1 MGLRKWQLAAVIVA
15 AAVTVAAILA
25 QLVISRRR
33 VRTARQ
39 NILSACR
46 ESNDTTFVML
56 VADGTIPA
64 GAVALTLHAI
74 FGAAACPLHVFVG
87 LYQVVQDET
96 DANGGVDAMDAASGT
111 IRPDDAILAL
121 YKELAATNDF
131 PFQLVSAHVRVLR
144 IPAAQYK
151 GGFAAREQLLRY
163 LYRGETNVMC
173 LACPAVLTPRWD
185 VKLNTALAQLEAR
198 HIRGA
203 VLTTKPAL
211 APRPVL
217 ASGLGA
223 LQAALANASTKP
235 TYVAVEGRGSP
246 LLCTSA
252 SSFAAPRARAYAWKG
267 TSTAPTPA
275 LMWSHAFSFSRAHGR
290 RAVLPLP
297 LPRGVSGNEDVMDWV
312 VSFLL
317 FTERR
322 PLLHPHFP
330 VAFALNFANVN
341 VNADTNVKTAAPETD
356 VMLSDPQQIAAMARA
371 RARALLLEHFHRR
384 VDDARAFYSAVG
396 VNTTSGWPSARSR
409 LGLTLGAENEEI
421 AAKIGSLSD
430 YMSLLA
436 RVDLKKPHRA

>member
-1 MGLRKWQLAAVIVA
+1 
-15 AAVTVAAILA
+15 
-25 QLVISRRR
+25 
-33 VRTARQ
+33 
-39 NILSACR
+39 
-46 ESNDTTFVML
+46 
-56 VADGTIPA
+56 
-64 GAVALTLHAI
+64 
-74 FGAAACPLHVFVG
+74 
-87 LYQVVQDET
+87 
-96 DANGGVDAMDAASGT
+96 
-111 IRPDDAILAL
+111 
-121 YKELAATNDF
+121 
-131 PFQLVSAHVRVLR
+131 
-144 IPAAQYK
+144 
-151 GGFAAREQLLRY
+151 
-163 LYRGETNVMC
+163 
-173 LACPAVLTPRWD
+173 
-185 VKLNTALAQLEAR
+185 
-198 HIRGA
+198 
-203 VLTTKPAL
+203 
-211 APRPVL
+211 VL

-223 LQAALANASTKP
+223 LQAALANATTKP

-330 VAFALNFANVN
+330 VAFALNVVN
-341 VNADTNVKTAAPETD
+341 VHLNTAAAAETSD
-356 VMLSDPQQIAAMARA
+356 ALLSDPQQIAAMARS